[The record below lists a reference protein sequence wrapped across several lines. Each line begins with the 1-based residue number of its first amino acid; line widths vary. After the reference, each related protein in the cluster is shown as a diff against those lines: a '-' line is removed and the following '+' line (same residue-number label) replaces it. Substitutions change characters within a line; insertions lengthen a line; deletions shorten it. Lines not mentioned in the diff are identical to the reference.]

1 LITVAKFDD
10 SCLILWKVKYVEN
23 WMTHALFF
31 ERLNIGLILHHWSL
45 ITVAKLDDSCLDNI
59 AVTYVERYFFAGYV
73 EI

>member
-1 LITVAKFDD
+1 
-10 SCLILWKVKYVEN
+10 
-23 WMTHALFF
+23 MTHALFF